1 MLSSYSAA
9 EGMVQLV
16 KKNKFLRGIV
26 GFLEAR
32 IYFFF
37 GRGEDFFLGGEKLE
51 R

>member
-32 IYFFF
+32 IF
-37 GRGEDFFLGGEKLE
+37 FFLGGGKIFFWGG
-51 R
+51 RN